1 MNPVSPSWK
10 IISTVDYIRRQSFN
24 YIIIIIPPP
33 PPPPAIPTS
42 SRRVTHL
49 IVMIDAF
56 LTMYIVWL
64 QPTENESLQI
74 PHVWKVWPISTSLMN
89 LWIKWRKFWPP
100 TDISMDWMVG
110 GKARDK
116 LCLLGSL
123 LLPQPRSG
131 LLWPTVM
138 ACQTFSVMTSS
149 PLLL

>member
-56 LTMYIVWL
+56 LTIYIV
-64 QPTENESLQI
+64 
-74 PHVWKVWPISTSLMN
+74 
-89 LWIKWRKFWPP
+89 
-100 TDISMDWMVG
+100 
-110 GKARDK
+110 
-116 LCLLGSL
+116 
-123 LLPQPRSG
+123 
-131 LLWPTVM
+131 
-138 ACQTFSVMTSS
+138 
-149 PLLL
+149 